1 MNISRRHLLV
11 AAPALMLLACDGTSV
26 LPEGP
31 RVPEISF
38 RHLPAINFD
47 VATVDVQQPFISSG
61 QPPSIES
68 QIPVTPAQVARNWA
82 RDRLRAGGTEGVA
95 RFSILDASV
104 RETELATDKSVTG
117 LLKTQQESKLDGR
130 VEIRID
136 ISNARGTGFTTAI
149 ATRSQTVPE
158 GLTLDEREQLQIDFV
173 EALGQD
179 MNRRLETEIRFNLT
193 SFVKP

>member
-1 MNISRRHLLV
+1 MKLSRRHLLV
-11 AAPALMLLACDGTSV
+11 AAPALFLFGCDGTSV

-38 RHLPAINFD
+38 RHLPAITFA
-47 VATVDVQQPFISSG
+47 VAAVEVAQTFVPSA
-61 QPPSIES
+61 QPPHIEQ
-68 QIPVTPAQVARNWA
+68 QIPVTPAQVARNWS
-82 RDRLRAGGTEGVA
+82 RDRLRAGGTDGIA
-95 RFSILDASV
+95 TFTIIDASV
-104 RETELATDKSVTG
+104 RDVALKTDTSVTG
-117 LLKTQQESKLDGR
+117 LLKTQQESRLEGR

-136 ISNARGTGFTTAI
+136 VANAKGTGFTTAI

-158 GLTLDEREQLQIDFV
+158 GLTLDRREQMQIDFV

-193 SFVKP
+193 SFVVP

>member
-1 MNISRRHLLV
+1 MNLSRRRLFLV
-11 AAPALMLLACDGTSV
+11 APALPD
-26 LPEGP
+26 GP

-38 RHLPAINFD
+38 RHLPAITFD
-47 VATVDVQQPFISSG
+47 VASIDVQQPFVSSS

-68 QIPVTPAQVARNWA
+68 QIPVTPAQVAQNWA
-82 RDRLRAGGTEGVA
+82 RDRLKAGGADGVA
-95 RFSILDASV
+95 RYTILDASV
-104 RETELATDKSVTG
+104 REEALKTDRTVTG
-117 LLKTQQESKLDGR
+117 LLKTEQESKLEGR
-130 VEIRID
+130 VEVRID
-136 ISNARGTGFTTAI
+136 ISNPNGTGFTNAI

-193 SFVKP
+193 AFVKP